1 LLRLLR
7 VRPPG
12 CARAD
17 GRDPTYLFTNEGTG
31 YTSLWKMLE
40 TNPAPSSD
48 LTTSVNFPKNEDV
61 MAIVEP
67 GVAVTA
73 ALTALPTTFSQKG
86 WRTGDPLTGDF
97 DAGSWV
103 VECVLDGH
111 KYANVDITLHARLWK
126 SGDPSGAGAT
136 ALSDWFSSAT
146 QFIADKA
153 TDVIYSWSVSLAAL
167 TLTDEYLFIEFCMDV
182 GPTLSGDAAGAT
194 IYFTCDETPD
204 TTTRELL
211 TTPAF
216 TPAIIYKSV
225 SDSGVGTDL
234 VAVESSVA
242 LSDSGVGTDAAAVQA
257 QIGVSDSGLG
267 TDVVSVA
274 VYTFISVSD
283 SGLGTDAAA
292 INVDVP
298 ISDSGVGTDAVGIQA
313 QIGVSDSGLG
323 TDVVGVAIMTYI
335 NVLDSGVGEDKVM
348 VHIIITPAEYEKLKS
363 KPTFTL

>member
-1 LLRLLR
+1 LKVKPPRRLGAG
-7 VRPPG
+7 V
-12 CARAD
+12 
-17 GRDPTYLFTNEGTG
+17 RDPTYLFTNEGTD

-48 LTTSVNFPKNEDV
+48 LTTSVNFPKNQDV

-73 ALTALPTTFSQKG
+73 ALTALPTAFSQKG
-86 WRTGDPLTGDF
+86 WRTEGPLTGDF

-126 SGDPSGAGAT
+126 SADPSGAGAT

-146 QFIADKA
+146 QFVADNA

-167 TLTDEYLFIEFCMDV
+167 TLTNEYLFIEFCMDV
-182 GPTLSGDAAGAT
+182 GPTLSKDAAGAT

-211 TTPAF
+211 TTAAY
-216 TPAIIYKSV
+216 TPGIIYKSV
-225 SDSGVGTDL
+225 SDSGVGTD
-234 VAVESSVA
+234 AVTVEASIA
-242 LSDSGVGTDAAAVQA
+242 LTDSGVGTDAVAVQA
-257 QIGVSDSGLG
+257 QVGVSDSGLG
-267 TDVVSVA
+267 TDAVSVEIIT
-274 VYTFISVSD
+274 YINVSD
-283 SGLGTDAAA
+283 SGLGTDAIA

-298 ISDSGVGTDAVGIQA
+298 ISDTGSSVDQISIQAQVGVSDSGVGTDV
-313 QIGVSDSGLG
+313 VS
-323 TDVVGVAIMTYI
+323 VQVMTYI
-335 NVLDSGVGEDKVM
+335 NVSDAGKGEDKVL
-348 VHIIITPAEYEKLKS
+348 VYILITPAEYEKLKF
-363 KPTFTL
+363 KPVFTL